1 MDTRRPLWASS
12 IIWRRIEDEVVLIKD
27 DGLSVHVLNKTAA
40 HIWELC
46 NGEHSLS
53 DIAESVCERFDTTV
67 EEATKDAA
75 DLVDNLDQLGL
86 LASEA
91 KEAKQ

>member
-1 MDTRRPLWASS
+1 MDILRPLWASNV
-12 IIWRRIEDEVVLIKD
+12 IWRRIEDEVVLITD
-27 DGLSVHVLNKTAA
+27 DGLAVHVLNKTAA

-46 NGEHSLS
+46 NGEHGLS

-75 DLVDNLDQLGL
+75 ELVDNLKQLGL

-91 KEAKQ
+91 KEAGQ